1 MRLYHSLVRCLLLLL
16 ISGAVSTAWGQEID
30 DSTNTRKAH
39 KLYLRS
45 QKTKYLDDQL
55 YIGFTYN
62 ILTAMPDDVKNYSFS
77 NTLSLGY
84 IRDIPLN
91 KRRNIGLGAGLGV
104 GFHTYYT
111 NVAMDCDEMGEW
123 NMSILENGEY
133 LSNRFSLQTLDI
145 PIQVRF
151 RGSTA
156 EKYNFWRVYAGVT
169 FSWIYKN
176 STTYKNELVKLRY
189 YDIPYLNEWL
199 YTANLQVGYGKFTV
213 KVDYTLGSLFKKK
226 YAGETLPVKELSNM
240 RSCNVGLLMYIL

>member
-1 MRLYHSLVRCLLLLL
+1 MT
-16 ISGAVSTAWGQEID
+16 GAVGSVWGQEVD

-62 ILTAMPDDVKNYSFS
+62 ILTAMPNDVKNYSFS
-77 NTLSLGY
+77 NTLSFGY

-91 KRRNIGLGAGLGV
+91 ERRNIGLGY
-104 GFHTYYT
+104 HTYYT
-111 NVAMDCDEMGEW
+111 NVAMDCDETGVW
-123 NMSILENGEY
+123 NMSVLNSGEY

-156 EKYNFWRVYAGVT
+156 EKFNFWRVYAGVT
-169 FSWIYKN
+169 FSWVYKN
-176 STTYKNELVKLRY
+176 STTFKDDFVKLRY

-213 KVDYTLGSLFKKK
+213 KVDYTIGSIFKKK
-226 YAGETLPVKELSNM
+226 YDGATLPIDGISDM